1 MNRLYSGFL
10 ILIFSL
16 LAGQITAQLSEGGVP
31 LKIKQ
36 LKSSRGSR
44 VEMPSFL
51 SYFSN
56 EVQSAPEEKQ
66 LKPFKFAHGY
76 AVNLTT
82 ENSGEWFSAAD
93 MEDVAV
99 WRLTIKSPEA
109 YSLNLV
115 FDDFEMP
122 EKSRLF
128 VYSETEEYLLGA
140 FTSDNNAASRKFA
153 IAPVA
158 GDEITV
164 QYEVPEE
171 YRNIMPFRIMQVN
184 HDFVG
189 ILKSGIRR
197 PMGKTAGTCNIDIN
211 CDTWSSWEETKNSVV
226 RIMINKPGGTEIC
239 TGVLVNNTAE
249 NEKPYV
255 LTAAHCYDKWS
266 YAETSVY
273 TFNYESPFC
282 KPLDGDPSNSLS
294 GSVMKAQFDSIDFA
308 LVQLNTVPP
317 PEYRPYYA
325 GWDRAANAPESSVSI
340 HHPQGDIKKLS
351 HDNDPSVIATF
362 DIAYTKNGHLRVLRW
377 EGGTTEQGSSGG
389 PLFDQNK
396 LLKGTLTGGSA
407 VCGKS
412 IDDYFARFALAWDY
426 KSDSTKQLKYW
437 LDPLKKNPITLQ
449 GKQFN
454 TDEDLCTAI
463 TNLADND
470 TYALVPVKSGMAFAG
485 YWGGSNSVGITEVTE
500 KFKTD
505 ANLHLKGLSMGVARI
520 RNAVKNPD
528 SEITIKIYNG
538 TSSPDQLIY
547 SQKVKTS
554 ALASDAMNY
563 IPFLEVVKPGTEFF
577 AGFEISNVAAP
588 DSFAIYQS
596 LKASTQINT
605 CFIRKNNRWDS
616 FTNMNAEKKTM
627 TNIIELVAC
636 NINDFNTDTPR
647 VENPL
652 DIVLFP
658 NPVTSTFIVEAGK
671 EITAQQIS
679 VYNIEGRLCECKITP
694 VSDRKLNV
702 DMRGNVSG
710 IYFVHY
716 NSGTSFTAKKI
727 SFVQW

>member
-1 MNRLYSGFL
+1 MNRLFSGFL
-10 ILIFSL
+10 ILLFSL
-16 LAGQITAQLSEGGVP
+16 VTTQIIAQLSESGVP

-36 LKSSRGSR
+36 LKSSRGSI

-56 EVQSAPEEKQ
+56 EVQTIQQEKQ

-76 AVNLTT
+76 EVNLTT
-82 ENSGEWFSAAD
+82 ENSGEWFSAVEN
-93 MEDVAV
+93 EDVAV
-99 WRLTIKSPEA
+99 WRLTIKSPGA
-109 YSLNLV
+109 YSLNLI
-115 FDDFEMP
+115 FDEFEMP
-122 EKSRLF
+122 ESSRLF

-140 FTSDNNAASRKFA
+140 FTPANNATSRKFA

-164 QYEVPEE
+164 QYEVPANF
-171 YRNIMPFRIMQVN
+171 RNLLPFKVVQVN
-184 HDFVG
+184 HDYVG
-189 ILKSGIRR
+189 ILKAGTRR

-211 CDTWSSWEETKNSVV
+211 CDSWSSWEETKNSVV
-226 RIMINKPGGTEIC
+226 RIIINKPEGSEIC

-249 NEKPYV
+249 NKKPYV
-255 LTAAHCYDKWS
+255 LSAAHCFDKWS
-266 YAETSVY
+266 YAETSVF

-294 GSVMKAQFDSIDFA
+294 GSVMKAQFDSLDFA
-308 LVQLNTVPP
+308 LMQLNTVPP
-317 PEYRPYYA
+317 PDYRPYYA
-325 GWDRAANAPESSVSI
+325 GWNRAASVPESSVSI
-340 HHPQGDIKKLS
+340 HHPQGDIKKLAN
-351 HDNDPSVIATF
+351 DNDPSVIATF
-362 DIAYTKNGHLRVLRW
+362 DTPYTKNAHLRILKW

-396 LLKGTLTGGSA
+396 LVKGTLTGGSA

-412 IDDYFARFALAWDY
+412 VDDYFARLALAWDY
-426 KSDSTKQLKYW
+426 KSDSAKQLKYW
-437 LDPLKKNPITLQ
+437 LDPLKTNPATLQ
-449 GKQFN
+449 GKQFY
-454 TDEDLCTAI
+454 TDEDLCGSV

-470 TYALVPVKSGMAFAG
+470 TYALVPVRNGTAFAG
-485 YWGGSNSVGITEVTE
+485 YWGGSNSAGITEVTE

-505 ANLHLKGLSMGVARI
+505 ANLHLKGLSLGVARI
-520 RNAVKNPD
+520 KSAIKSQN

-538 TSSPDQLIY
+538 TSFPDQLIY
-547 SQKVKTS
+547 SQTVKTS

-563 IPFLEVVKPGTEFF
+563 IPFTEVVKPGTGFF
-577 AGFEISNVAAP
+577 AGFEISNVQSP

-596 LKASTQINT
+596 LKASNLTNT
-605 CFIRKNNRWDS
+605 CFLKMNNQWKAFSELNTD
-616 FTNMNAEKKTM
+616 KKTLS
-627 TNIIELVAC
+627 NIIELVAC

-647 VENPL
+647 VENPF
-652 DIVLFP
+652 DIVVFP
-658 NPVTSTFIVEAGK
+658 NPVTSTFIVEAGR
-671 EITAQQIS
+671 EITAQQVK
-679 VYNIEGRLCECKITP
+679 VYNIEGWLCTCKITP

-716 NSGTSFTAKKI
+716 NSGNSFSTKKI

>member
-1 MNRLYSGFL
+1 MNRLVAAYL
-10 ILIFSL
+10 IIIFSL
-16 LAGQITAQLSEGGVP
+16 VTTQLTAQLSEGGFP
-31 LKIKQ
+31 LKVRQ
-36 LKSSRGSR
+36 LKSSRGSL
-44 VEMPSFL
+44 VEMPSYL
-51 SYFSN
+51 THFSN
-56 EVQSAPEEKQ
+56 EEQTTQNEKQ

-82 ENSGEWFSAAD
+82 ENSGEWFSAVEN
-93 MEDVAV
+93 EDVAV
-99 WRLTIKSPEA
+99 WRLTIKSPGA
-109 YSLNLV
+109 YSLNLI
-115 FDDFEMP
+115 FDEFEMP
-122 EKSRLF
+122 ENSRLF

-140 FTSDNNAASRKFA
+140 FTSGNNSASRKFA

-171 YRNIMPFRIMQVN
+171 YKNTLPFRIMQVN
-184 HDFVG
+184 HDYVG

-197 PMGKTAGTCNIDIN
+197 PMGKTAGSCNIDIN
-211 CDTWSSWEETKNSVV
+211 CDTWSNWEDPKNSVV
-226 RIMINKPGGTEIC
+226 RIIINKPGGSEIC

-249 NEKPYV
+249 NQKPYV
-255 LTAAHCYDKWS
+255 LSAAHCYDKWS
-266 YAETSVY
+266 YAETSVF

-294 GSVMKAQFDSIDFA
+294 GSVMKAQYDSLDFA

-325 GWDRAANAPESSVSI
+325 GWNRSPDVTASSVSI
-340 HHPQGDIKKLS
+340 HHPQGDIKKLAN
-351 HDNDPSVIATF
+351 DNDASVIATF
-362 DIAYTKNGHLRVLRW
+362 DSPYIKNGHLRILKW

-396 LLKGTLTGGSA
+396 LVKGTLTGGSA

-412 IDDYFARFALAWDY
+412 VDDYFARLALAWDY

-437 LDPLKKNPITLQ
+437 LDPLKTNPVTHQ
-449 GKQFN
+449 GKQFYSE
-454 TDEDLCTAI
+454 EDLCGSVN
-463 TNLADND
+463 NLADND
-470 TYALVPVKSGMAFAG
+470 SYALVPVRNGTAFAG
-485 YWGGSNSVGITEVTE
+485 YWGGSNNVGITEVTE
-500 KFKTD
+500 KFKTN
-505 ANLHLKGLSMGVARI
+505 ANLHLKGISLGVGRI
-520 RNAVKNPD
+520 KNAIKSQN

-538 TSSPDQLIY
+538 NLYPDQLIY
-547 SQKVKTS
+547 SQIVNTS

-563 IPFLEVVKPGTEFF
+563 IPFTEVVKPGTEFF
-577 AGFEISNVAAP
+577 AGFEISNVFAP

-596 LKASTQINT
+596 LKASNFTNT
-605 CFIRKNNRWDS
+605 CFIKKNNQWNS
-616 FTNMNAEKKTM
+616 FTNLNAEKKTM

-647 VENPL
+647 VENPF
-652 DIVLFP
+652 DIVVFP
-658 NPVTSTFIVEAGK
+658 NPVTSTFTVEAGK
-671 EITAQQIS
+671 EVSVQQIK
-679 VYNIEGRLCECKITP
+679 VYNVEGRLCACKITP

-710 IYFVHY
+710 IYFVQY
-716 NSGTSFTAKKI
+716 NSGASFTTKKI